1 MDGMDGMGN
10 VSIPMTPVKIQ
21 RFAPEKWWLEDVCLS
36 FWDIFRDYVK
46 ISRM

>member
-21 RFAPEKWWLEDVCLS
+21 RFAPEKCGGWKT
-36 FWDIFRDYVK
+36 FAFPFGIF
-46 ISRM
+46 SGTM